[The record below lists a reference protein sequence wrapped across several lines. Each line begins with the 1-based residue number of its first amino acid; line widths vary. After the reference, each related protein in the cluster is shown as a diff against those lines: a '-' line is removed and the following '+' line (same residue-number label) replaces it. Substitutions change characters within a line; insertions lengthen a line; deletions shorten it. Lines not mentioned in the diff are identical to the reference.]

1 MKRLIYLFVTLFIAS
16 CGGGGGDDGGGSGGG
31 GGGGGGGPT
40 PQPPGKATLTAPA
53 NNKVCETGTSIS
65 DTQSNVDFSWSA
77 SANTSTYDLKI
88 INLESN
94 QITTKNGLTS
104 TNTTV
109 ALSKGAPYSWQITSK
124 NSQTTQTAAS
134 NTWKFY
140 LAGASGE
147 TSYAPF
153 PADLKSPSSGAT
165 VERDSDGKVKLT
177 WEGSDP
183 DTESGLKYTVYLD
196 KTDGKQDP
204 SDDHKDLDASELTVS
219 VDADTVYY
227 WRVKTTDGTNVSYS
241 IVYSFRVE

>member
-1 MKRLIYLFVTLFIAS
+1 MRRLIYLFVTLFISS
-16 CGGGGGDDGGGSGGG
+16 CGGGGGDDGGG
-31 GGGGGGGPT
+31 T
-40 PQPPGKATLTAPA
+40 PPPPSRPSAATLTAPA

-88 INLESN
+88 TNLEAN
-94 QITTKNGLTS
+94 TAINKNGLTT

-109 ALSKGAPYSWQITSK
+109 ALNKGAPYSWQITSK
-124 NSQTTQTAAS
+124 NSQTTQTTAS

-147 TSYAPF
+147 RSYAPF

-165 VERDSDGKVKLT
+165 VERDSDGKIKLT

-183 DTESGLKYTVYLD
+183 DTSSGLKYTVYID

-204 SDDHKDLDASELTVS
+204 SDDHKDLDVSELTVS

>member
-1 MKRLIYLFVTLFIAS
+1 MKRLIYLIVTLFIVS
-16 CGGGGGDDGGGSGGG
+16 CGGGGGDDGGGS
-31 GGGGGGGPT
+31 
-40 PQPPGKATLTAPA
+40 PPPPPPPSPPSAATLTAPA

-65 DTQSNVDFSWSA
+65 DSQSNVDFSWSA

-88 INLESN
+88 TNLNTS
-94 QITTKNGLTS
+94 QITSKTGLTS

-124 NSQTTQTAAS
+124 NSQTTQTAS
-134 NTWKFY
+134 SSTWKFY

-153 PADLKSPSSGAT
+153 PADLKSPGSGAT

-183 DTESGLKYTVYLD
+183 DTSSGLKYTVYLD

-204 SDDHKDLDASELTVS
+204 SDDHKDLNASELTVA

-241 IVYSFRVE
+241 IVYSFRTE

>member
-1 MKRLIYLFVTLFIAS
+1 MRRLIYLFLTLFIAS
-16 CGGGGGDDGGGSGGG
+16 CGGGGGDDGGGSPPPPPP
-31 GGGGGGGPT
+31 PT
-40 PQPPGKATLTAPA
+40 PPSAANLTAPA

-65 DTQSNVDFSWSA
+65 DSQSDVSFSWTA

-88 INLESN
+88 TNLNTNE
-94 QITTKNGLTS
+94 ITNKTGLTS

-124 NSQTTQTAAS
+124 NTQTTQTASS

-140 LAGASGE
+140 LAGETGV

-177 WEGSDP
+177 WEGADP
-183 DTESGLKYTVYLD
+183 DTSSGLKYTVYID

-204 SDDHKDLDASELTVS
+204 SDDHKDLNASELTVS
-219 VDADTVYY
+219 VDEDTVYY

-241 IVYSFRVE
+241 IVYSFRTE

>member
-1 MKRLIYLFVTLFIAS
+1 MKRLVYLFVTLFIAS

-31 GGGGGGGPT
+31 GGGGGGPT
-40 PQPPGKATLTAPA
+40 PQPPSAATLTAPA

-88 INLESN
+88 TNLNTN
-94 QITTKNGLTS
+94 QITNKNGLTS

-109 ALSKGAPYSWQITSK
+109 ALSKAAPYSWQITSK
-124 NSQTTQTAAS
+124 NSQTTQTAS
-134 NTWKFY
+134 SSTWKFY

-183 DTESGLKYTVYLD
+183 DTSSGLKYTVFLD

-204 SDDHKDLDASELTVS
+204 SDDHKDLDTSELTVA

-241 IVYSFRVE
+241 IVYSFRTE

>member
-1 MKRLIYLFVTLFIAS
+1 MRRLIYLFLTLFIAS
-16 CGGGGGDDGGGSGGG
+16 CGGGGGDLSGNE

-40 PQPPGKATLTAPA
+40 PQPPGKASLTTPS

-77 SANTSTYDLKI
+77 SANTSTYDLKV

-94 QITTKNGLTS
+94 TVINKNGLTT

-109 ALSKGAPYSWQITSK
+109 ALNKGAPYSWQITSK
-124 NSQTTQTAAS
+124 NTQTTQTASS

-140 LAGASGE
+140 LAGETGV

-165 VERDSDGKVKLT
+165 VERDTDGKVKLT

-183 DTESGLKYTVYLD
+183 DTSSGLKYTIYLD

-204 SDDHKDLDASELTVS
+204 SDDHKDLNASELSVA
-219 VDADTVYY
+219 VDADSIYY

-241 IVYSFRVE
+241 IVYSFRTE

>member
-1 MKRLIYLFVTLFIAS
+1 MRRLIYLFVTLFISS
-16 CGGGGGDDGGGSGGG
+16 CGGGGGDDGGG
-31 GGGGGGGPT
+31 T
-40 PQPPGKATLTAPA
+40 PPPPSRPSAATLTAPA

-88 INLESN
+88 TNLEAN
-94 QITTKNGLTS
+94 TAINKNRLTT

-109 ALSKGAPYSWQITSK
+109 ALNKGAPYSWQITSK
-124 NSQTTQTAAS
+124 NSQTTQTTAS

-165 VERDSDGKVKLT
+165 VERDSDGKIKLT

-183 DTESGLKYTVYLD
+183 DTSSGLKYTVYID

-204 SDDHKDLDASELTVS
+204 SDDHKDLDVSELTLS

>member
-1 MKRLIYLFVTLFIAS
+1 MRRLIYLFVTLFIAS
-16 CGGGGGDDGGGSGGG
+16 CGGGGGDDGGGSPPPPPP
-31 GGGGGGGPT
+31 PT
-40 PQPPGKATLTAPA
+40 PPSAANLTAPA

-65 DTQSNVDFSWSA
+65 DSQSNVSFSWAA

-88 INLESN
+88 TNLNTNE
-94 QITTKNGLTS
+94 ITNKTGLTS

-124 NSQTTQTAAS
+124 NTQTTQTASS

-140 LAGASGE
+140 LAGETGV

-165 VERDSDGKVKLT
+165 VERDTDGKVKLT

-183 DTESGLKYTVYLD
+183 DTSSGLKYTIYLD

-204 SDDHKDLDASELTVS
+204 SDDHKDLNASELSVA

-241 IVYSFRVE
+241 IVYSFRTE

>member
-1 MKRLIYLFVTLFIAS
+1 MRRLIYLFVTLFIAS
-16 CGGGGGDDGGGSGGG
+16 CGGGGGDDGGGSPPPPP
-31 GGGGGGGPT
+31 PT
-40 PQPPGKATLTAPA
+40 PPSAANLTAPA

-65 DTQSNVDFSWSA
+65 DSQSNVSFSWAA

-88 INLESN
+88 TNLNTNE
-94 QITTKNGLTS
+94 ITNKTGLTS

-124 NSQTTQTAAS
+124 NTQTTQTASS

-140 LAGASGE
+140 LAGETGV

-165 VERDSDGKVKLT
+165 VERDTDGKVKLT

-183 DTESGLKYTVYLD
+183 DTSSGLKYTIYLD

-204 SDDHKDLDASELTVS
+204 SDDHKDLNASELSVA
-219 VDADTVYY
+219 VDADSIYY

-241 IVYSFRVE
+241 IVYSFRTE

>member
-1 MKRLIYLFVTLFIAS
+1 VTLFIAS
-16 CGGGGGDDGGGSGGG
+16 CGGGGGDDGGGSPPPPP
-31 GGGGGGGPT
+31 PT
-40 PQPPGKATLTAPA
+40 PPSAANLTAPA

-65 DTQSNVDFSWSA
+65 DSQSNVSFSWAA

-88 INLESN
+88 TNLNTNEIAN
-94 QITTKNGLTS
+94 KTGLTS

-109 ALSKGAPYSWQITSK
+109 ALNKGAPYSWQIKSK
-124 NSQTTQTAAS
+124 NTQTTQTASS

-140 LAGASGE
+140 LAGETGV

-165 VERDSDGKVKLT
+165 VERDTDGKVKLT

-183 DTESGLKYTVYLD
+183 DTSSGLKYTIYLD

-204 SDDHKDLDASELTVS
+204 SDDHKDLNASELS
-219 VDADTVYY
+219 LAVDADSIYY

-241 IVYSFRVE
+241 IVYSFRTE

>member
-1 MKRLIYLFVTLFIAS
+1 MRKLIYLFVTLFIAS
-16 CGGGGGDDGGGSGGG
+16 CGGGGGDDGGGSPPPPP
-31 GGGGGGGPT
+31 PT
-40 PQPPGKATLTAPA
+40 PPSAANLTAPA

-65 DTQSNVDFSWSA
+65 DSQSNVSFSWAA

-88 INLESN
+88 TNLNTNE
-94 QITTKNGLTS
+94 ITNKIGLTS

-124 NSQTTQTAAS
+124 NTQTTQTASS

-140 LAGASGE
+140 LAGETGE

-177 WEGSDP
+177 WEGADP
-183 DTESGLKYTVYLD
+183 DTSSGLKYTIYLD

-204 SDDHKDLDASELTVS
+204 SDDHKDLNASELTVA

-241 IVYSFRVE
+241 IVYSFRTE

>member
-1 MKRLIYLFVTLFIAS
+1 MRRLIYLFVTLFIAS
-16 CGGGGGDDGGGSGGG
+16 CGGGGGDDGGGSPPPPP
-31 GGGGGGGPT
+31 PT
-40 PQPPGKATLTAPA
+40 PPSAANLTAPA

-65 DTQSNVDFSWSA
+65 DSQSNVSFSWAA

-88 INLESN
+88 TNLNTNE
-94 QITTKNGLTS
+94 ITNKTGLTS

-109 ALSKGAPYSWQITSK
+109 ALNKGAPYSWQITSK
-124 NSQTTQTAAS
+124 NTQTTQTASS

-140 LAGASGE
+140 LAGETGV

-165 VERDSDGKVKLT
+165 VERDTDGKIKLT

-183 DTESGLKYTVYLD
+183 DTSSGLKYTIYLD

-204 SDDHKDLDASELTVS
+204 SDDHKDLNASELSVA
-219 VDADTVYY
+219 VDADSIYY

-241 IVYSFRVE
+241 IVYSFRTE

>member
-1 MKRLIYLFVTLFIAS
+1 MRKLIYLFVTLFIAS
-16 CGGGGGDDGGGSGGG
+16 CGGGGGDDGGGSPPPPPP
-31 GGGGGGGPT
+31 PT
-40 PQPPGKATLTAPA
+40 SPSAANLTAPA

-88 INLESN
+88 TNLNTNE
-94 QITTKNGLTS
+94 ITNKTGLTS

-124 NSQTTQTAAS
+124 NTQTTQTASS

-140 LAGASGE
+140 LAGETGV

-177 WEGSDP
+177 WEGADP
-183 DTESGLKYTVYLD
+183 DTSSGLKYTVYID

-204 SDDHKDLDASELTVS
+204 SDDHKDLNASELTVS
-219 VDADTVYY
+219 VDEDTVYY

-241 IVYSFRVE
+241 IVYSFRTE

>member
-1 MKRLIYLFVTLFIAS
+1 MKRLIYLFIALFIAS
-16 CGGGGGDDGGGSGGG
+16 CGGGGGDDGGG
-31 GGGGGGGPT
+31 T
-40 PQPPGKATLTAPA
+40 PPPPPPPSPPSAATLTAPA

-88 INLESN
+88 TNLEAN
-94 QITTKNGLTS
+94 TAINKNGLTT

-109 ALSKGAPYSWQITSK
+109 ALNKGAPYSWQITSK
-124 NSQTTQTAAS
+124 NSQTTQTTAS

-165 VERDSDGKVKLT
+165 VERDSDGKIKLT

-183 DTESGLKYTVYLD
+183 DTSSGLKYTVYID

-204 SDDHKDLDASELTVS
+204 SDDHKDLTSQELEVE
-219 VDADTVYY
+219 VEAGVYY

>member
-1 MKRLIYLFVTLFIAS
+1 VTLFIAS
-16 CGGGGGDDGGGSGGG
+16 CGGGGGDDGGGSPPPPPQ
-31 GGGGGGGPT
+31 PT
-40 PQPPGKATLTAPA
+40 PPSAANLTAPA

-65 DTQSNVDFSWSA
+65 DSQSNVSFSWAA

-88 INLESN
+88 TNLNTNE
-94 QITTKNGLTS
+94 ITNKTGLTS

-124 NSQTTQTAAS
+124 NTQTTQTASS

-140 LAGASGE
+140 LAGENGE

-153 PADLKSPSSGAT
+153 PADLKSPSSGST

-177 WEGSDP
+177 WEGADP
-183 DTESGLKYTVYLD
+183 DTSSGLKYTIYLD

-204 SDDHKDLDASELTVS
+204 SDDHKDLNASELSVA
-219 VDADTVYY
+219 VDADSIYY

-241 IVYSFRVE
+241 IVYSFRTE

>member
-1 MKRLIYLFVTLFIAS
+1 MRRLIYLFVTLFISS
-16 CGGGGGDDGGGSGGG
+16 CGGGGGDDGGG
-31 GGGGGGGPT
+31 T
-40 PQPPGKATLTAPA
+40 PPPPPPPSPPSAATLTAPA

-88 INLESN
+88 TNLEAN
-94 QITTKNGLTS
+94 TAINKNGLTT

-109 ALSKGAPYSWQITSK
+109 ALNKGAPYSWQITSK
-124 NSQTTQTAAS
+124 NSQTTQTTAS

-140 LAGASGE
+140 LAGNSGE

-165 VERDSDGKVKLT
+165 VERESDGKIKLT

-183 DTESGLKYTVYLD
+183 DTSSGLKYTVYID

-204 SDDHKDLDASELTVS
+204 SDDHKDLDVSELTLS